1 MLTYA
6 RPNAGDA
13 PANQTRTGWPIWF
26 MASGIWGRL
35 VGGQQTWQ
43 TKQTIIIKGE
53 ERYDKGW

>member
-1 MLTYA
+1 MLPYA

-13 PANQTRTGWPIWF
+13 PANQTSRGWPIWF

-35 VGGQQTWQ
+35 VGRQQTWQ

-53 ERYDKGW
+53 ECYDKGW